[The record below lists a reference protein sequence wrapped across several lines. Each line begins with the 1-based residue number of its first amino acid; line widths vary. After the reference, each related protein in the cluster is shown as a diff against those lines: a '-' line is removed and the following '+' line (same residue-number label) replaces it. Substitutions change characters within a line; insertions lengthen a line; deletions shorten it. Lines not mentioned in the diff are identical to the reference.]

1 MDALAAQAAEQA
13 IRDFLIGIKSDVGIA
28 DFVEV
33 VGADLLASRVLNAAE
48 FGSPPNSLQVAKLTR
63 RMRGSGVQGSD
74 LENSADCACIAY
86 YLWTKIQLQ
95 LYDLENSTTLRM
107 S

>member
-1 MDALAAQAAEQA
+1 MDPVDLDALAAQAAEQA

-63 RMRGSGVQGSD
+63 RKFGLVASLGGRHHWK
-74 LENSADCACIAY
+74 A
-86 YLWTKIQLQ
+86 
-95 LYDLENSTTLRM
+95 
-107 S
+107 